1 MMGFKKFKLVAFML
15 ASSLFLC
22 SCTGGEVV
30 PELKEP
36 LGSTPSYRP
45 LEKVDM
51 GDTKIIIGT
60 VAGTD
65 YCHFYEKNV
74 TIKDIKVSVGQ
85 YVNEGDVLVEADT
98 DSIKDQ
104 IALLNADLSL
114 LNDENAKNEKVF
126 EQELK
131 RLEIEKEETEYKK
144 NMGFANEDLV
154 KAAEKAI
161 EVAKENH
168 DYEQKM
174 YEFQKRKTNESITD
188 LNKIV
193 NDGVIRAKASG
204 VVTYVKDLRNSI
216 VSGSYENIVIVTDDK
231 DLFIAANMDTRS
243 YQYTKFKVKF
253 AFLNGKKVPISE
265 YEYTDSEIAF
275 AKAQN
280 VFPVM
285 RFKPDEDVELKFGD
299 FVLLEFYSADKNEC
313 LAVGKDS
320 YLTDD
325 EGMFVY
331 VRNED
336 GSVEKKH
343 FEGGMTD
350 EHYIEVVSGL
360 EEGEMILYTHESTP
374 PKLDG
379 EYEVKLKT
387 YTDLSDSKGV
397 KFVEQSSYLY
407 LSPDKGEVDTLYVH
421 DLDEVKKGDPIMRIT
436 LDAERGNIVD
446 IENRIKKE
454 NSDYDAYTKSH
465 TKAMEDLNKKYYDA
479 LSDIS
484 HKGDSLE
491 AIKKSLASET
501 DQSKIMQL
509 AQEKAMLE
517 GDINGAAYTKQYA
530 EIDMEI
536 EKLEA
541 DFRKKQH
548 DNTINSLNKKLATTK
563 KENDGTG
570 YKTIYAKYDGVISS
584 MKVSEGEQV
593 DLNTRLCDT
602 AVYFDDLV
610 KFGGASGPLP
620 TGFDYKITIEEDEFN
635 AHVIAG
641 NIGRFAHV
649 FTENGKVKST
659 PPVTDASAFYAR
671 VDGEDFYKMS
681 SQFQVLGTF
690 YESLRVE
697 NMLYVPGDYV
707 FEEISFD
714 KKTYYYVWVKNGD
727 EYFKRYVE
735 TGTSQN
741 LGKKNDPVIINGL
754 HVGDILVK

>member
-1 MMGFKKFKLVAFML
+1 
-15 ASSLFLC
+15 
-22 SCTGGEVV
+22 
-30 PELKEP
+30 
-36 LGSTPSYRP
+36 
-45 LEKVDM
+45 
-51 GDTKIIIGT
+51 
-60 VAGTD
+60 
-65 YCHFYEKNV
+65 
-74 TIKDIKVSVGQ
+74 
-85 YVNEGDVLVEADT
+85 
-98 DSIKDQ
+98 
-104 IALLNADLSL
+104 
-114 LNDENAKNEKVF
+114 
-126 EQELK
+126 
-131 RLEIEKEETEYKK
+131 
-144 NMGFANEDLV
+144 
-154 KAAEKAI
+154 
-161 EVAKENH
+161 
-168 DYEQKM
+168 
-174 YEFQKRKTNESITD
+174 
-188 LNKIV
+188 
-193 NDGVIRAKASG
+193 
-204 VVTYVKDLRNSI
+204 
-216 VSGSYENIVIVTDDK
+216 
-231 DLFIAANMDTRS
+231 
-243 YQYTKFKVKF
+243 TKFKVKF

-350 EHYIEVVSGL
+350 EHYVEVVSGL

-379 EYEVKLKT
+379 EYEVKLRT

-610 KFGGASGPLP
+610 KFGGASGSLP

-697 NMLYVPGDYV
+697 NMLYVHGDYV